1 MNLIAVL
8 AYQIGSKPVL
18 IIGMWGGYDVGNSVS
33 DGHLRHLQ
41 SLVERIRA
49 VIEAWEQVTVN
60 IDHVGPSIYDAMAQN
75 NTA

>member
-33 DGHLRHLQ
+33 DGHLRHPQGLI
-41 SLVERIRA
+41 ERIGTI
-49 VIEAWEQVTVN
+49 VQAWQEVTVN
-60 IDHVGPSIYDAMAQN
+60 INHVRPSIYDAMAQN
-75 NTA
+75 NTG